1 MTRAVGVEEGVC
13 LARAF
18 SWHGAV
24 SGKPVLPAPS
34 AGVRPLLAGL
44 TKGLLV
50 GGLYGVHERV
60 SEIRED

>member
-13 LARAF
+13 LARACP
-18 SWHGAV
+18 WHGAA

-34 AGVRPLLAGL
+34 AGARPLLAGL

-50 GGLYGVHERV
+50 GGLYGVCERV